1 MTQPSMIQCPKCLA
15 LNSEG
20 SRFCN
25 ACAEPL
31 SSTSPM
37 PAAALP
43 AMEFPKAPPAPR
55 LGMAIASLV
64 LGIVACVLSLFV
76 VGALFGLIGLLL
88 GLLHVFRKR
97 GPNSMA
103 WWGIGLSI
111 FGILASVAM
120 GCVFYYVI
128 TTQMKNLTAASDSAY
143 NQWIGAE
150 APDIAITTL
159 DGKPIRL
166 SQLKGKRV
174 VLNFWATWCGPCVM
188 EMPHFVRLYNESSRD
203 DLIIIGISNEDEFKV
218 RSFITQKGIKYPIAV
233 SKDLPS
239 PYKDIA
245 GIPATFF
252 IDRKGIMQSV
262 LVGSRN
268 FNELK
273 DRALTTD
280 FQETQK
286 SSPEEPH

>member
-1 MTQPSMIQCPKCLA
+1 MTQTSIVQCPKCLA
-15 LNSEG
+15 QNPRENL
-20 SRFCN
+20 FCH

-37 PAAALP
+37 PAAESP
-43 AMEFPKAPPAPR
+43 VMEFPKAPAAPR

-64 LGIVACVLSLFV
+64 LGIVACVLSLIV

-97 GPNSMA
+97 GPNGMA
-103 WWGIGLSI
+103 WWGISLSI
-111 FGILASVAM
+111 FGILASIAM
-120 GCVFYYVI
+120 GFVLYDFL
-128 TTQMKNLTAASDSAY
+128 TTRMSDSAF
-143 NQWIGAE
+143 NQWIGTE

-159 DGKPIRL
+159 DGKSIRL

-203 DLIIIGISNEDEFKV
+203 DLIIIGISDENEIKV
-218 RSFITQKGIKYPIAV
+218 RSFIAKKGINYPIAT
-233 SKDLPS
+233 SNDLPP
-239 PYKDIA
+239 PYKDMPA
-245 GIPATFF
+245 IPTTFF
-252 IDRKGIMQSV
+252 IDRNGIVQSV
-262 LVGSRN
+262 LVGSIN

-280 FQETQK
+280 FQKTPK
-286 SSPEEPH
+286 SAPEEPN